1 MHQYFHTHFGFC
13 LWDLGALAALAAMIV
28 VLAVHVAK
36 QKKRQRDFE
45 DELSEKI
52 AKEGKDRQ

>member
-13 LWDLGALAALAAMIV
+13 LWDLAALAVLIVMIV
-28 VLAVHVAK
+28 VLAVHVMK
-36 QKKRQRDFE
+36 QKKRERDFE